1 MKGYLL
7 AWKLGC
13 KGVTVYRNGSREEQV
28 LNLVSK
34 DVKKEPSDSGY
45 SDVCPECGGKLEIK
59 EGCATCVNCAYSYCS
74 I

>member
-34 DVKKEPSDSGY
+34 DVKKDSGD
-45 SDVCPECGGKLEIK
+45 SRPSNICPECGGDLEIK
-59 EGCATCVNCAYSYCS
+59 EGCATCANCGYSYCAL
-74 I
+74 